1 MIKTIVIAVVVLLAI
16 AVVVVLGLAAMKPD
30 TFRVQRAMA
39 IKAPPEKIFA
49 LINDFHTWGQWSPW
63 EKKDS
68 AMKRAFS
75 GAPSG
80 KGAAYAWEGDNNVG
94 QGSMEIV
101 ESAPPSKIAI
111 KLDFVR
117 PFEAHNRVVFTLEPK
132 GDATN
137 VSWDMQGPTPFLAKI
152 VHVFLDMDKM
162 VGNDFETGLANLK
175 AASEK

>member
-1 MIKTIVIAVVVLLAI
+1 MVAV
-16 AVVVVLGLAAMKPD
+16 
-30 TFRVQRAMA
+30 
-39 IKAPPEKIFA
+39 
-49 LINDFHTWGQWSPW
+49 

>member
-1 MIKTIVIAVVVLLAI
+1 MIKTIVIAVIVLI
-16 AVVVVLGLAAMKPD
+16 VIGVGVVLGLAAMKPD

-49 LINDFHTWGQWSPW
+49 LINDFHAWGQWSPW
-63 EKKDS
+63 EKKDP
-68 AMKRAFS
+68 AMRRTFS
-75 GAPSG
+75 GAPNG
-80 KGAAYAWEGDNNVG
+80 KGAAYAWEGDKNVG

-101 ESAPPSKIAI
+101 ESAPPSRIAI
-111 KLDFVR
+111 KLDFMK
-117 PFEAHNRVVFTLEPK
+117 PFEAHNTVVFALEPK

-137 VSWDMQGPTPFLAKI
+137 VTWDMQGPTPFFAKI
-152 VHVFLDMDKM
+152 IHVFLDMDKM